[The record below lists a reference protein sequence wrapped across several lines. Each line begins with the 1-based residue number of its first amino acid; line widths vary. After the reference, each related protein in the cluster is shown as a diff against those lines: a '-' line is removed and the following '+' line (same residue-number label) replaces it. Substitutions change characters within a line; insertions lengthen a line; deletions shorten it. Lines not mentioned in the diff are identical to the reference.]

1 VIERVV
7 HETITAAAKDGKA
20 FAEAEIREHRLLVR
34 SGILVGASS
43 HFVAVTLEKLLARE
57 PLDVAAERFR
67 LSPRELQVLRLIMS
81 GLAKREIAARLI
93 IAESTVGEYF
103 KHLYAKIGVR
113 HRSALFARV
122 FDWSQS
128 DISLTV

>member
-1 VIERVV
+1 M
-7 HETITAAAKDGKA
+7 
-20 FAEAEIREHRLLVR
+20 
-34 SGILVGASS
+34 
-43 HFVAVTLEKLLARE
+43 LEKLGTRE
-57 PLDVAAERFR
+57 PLNGAAERFG
-67 LSPRELQVLRLIMS
+67 LSPRELQVLTLIMN

-122 FDWSQS
+122 FEWNQS
-128 DISLTV
+128 AYVI